1 MVSPEATTNAID
13 VSVSAAR
20 VGSLVAHVKNNNVSY
35 LLGILIGHML
45 GLTDMVFEYGQGM
58 C

>member
-1 MVSPEATTNAID
+1 MTPESTTNAID
-13 VSVSAAR
+13 VSVSAAK
-20 VGSLVAHVKNNNVSY
+20 VGSVVAHVKKNNVSY

-45 GLTDMVFEYGQGM
+45 GITDQVLSYGQGM

>member
-45 GLTDMVFEYGQGM
+45 GITDKVLNYGQGM

>member
-13 VSVSAAR
+13 VSLSAAK
-20 VGSLVAHVKNNNVSY
+20 VGSVVAHVKKNNVSY
-35 LLGILIGHML
+35 LLGVLIGHML
-45 GLTDMVFEYGQGM
+45 GITDQVLSYGQGM